1 MKFYL
6 NVRKCLFAG
15 RVVNHGSRL
24 PSEAEEFPSLEM
36 MSGHGHE
43 QPALG
48 RAGWGW
54 PRSDQSQGAPGC
66 CRDAQLLGE
75 ARQGIVRLDIGEEK
89 IGESELRQSSWEN

>member
-1 MKFYL
+1 MGAHTWGGAQDTAGLFSARGRRRATNRAEKEMKFYL

-36 MSGHGHE
+36 MSGHSHE

-54 PRSDQSQGAPGC
+54 PRSDQSQGGAG
-66 CRDAQLLGE
+66 LLP
-75 ARQGIVRLDIGEEK
+75 
-89 IGESELRQSSWEN
+89 